1 MTPDTYNRLADHV
14 VGTLPDS
21 VAERRALLTGL
32 AETLP
37 RSNERRAAVLTVLA
51 TLDRHLI
58 AQREYPEDGE
68 SVKQ

>member
-51 TLDRHLI
+51 TLDRHLL
-58 AQREYPEDGE
+58 AQREFPEVSE